1 MLRPKP
7 QRPDRE
13 GRVNVEMPAQGLEC
27 CDRPEVARRRSVW
40 LKCLRGGSNAATPR
54 ADRVA
59 RNGLSES
66 RNSALGLDWRLGS

>member
-1 MLRPKP
+1 MLRRGVLDERG
-7 QRPDRE
+7 QQVR
-13 GRVNVEMPAQGLEC
+13 GVGMPAQATALEGH
-27 CDRPEVARRRSVW
+27 DRRRSVW
-40 LKCLRGGSNAATPR
+40 SKCLRGGSNAATPR